1 MMSRLVVAAA
11 VGGLM
16 SLGLSGVAAADEPV
30 TGQPHATMGV
40 AVVNGHGGTDKTLPV
55 GLLSMTIGTQNVPV
69 YCIQNGVTI
78 NTHHYKESTW
88 DSANVPD
95 LNHIHWALVHGWP
108 NVPADKLLEA
118 AGATRPDGISDAALG
133 VLLYAGTQAAVWHFS
148 NPDNFTLGAHAALAG
163 VPSPDQY
170 AVIVKVHDYLTGP
183 KNTGKAE
190 PVALAIDPATAT
202 GQVGTKVG
210 PYTVRSGAGPV
221 NLTATGGKLVDQDG
235 NPVTSLGDGGKFWV
249 TSDTAGEVTIDAKGS
264 AQVPVGRVFV
274 GADINPDFS
283 QKLILAGFAG
293 EPVEAHAKTTF
304 TAKPALPV
312 TGPAAAGA
320 ALAGLLLVGAGFALV
335 IAVRRR
341 RRVEFIA

>member
-1 MMSRLVVAAA
+1 
-11 VGGLM
+11 M
-16 SLGLSGVAAADEPV
+16 SLGISGVAAADDPV
-30 TGQPHATMGV
+30 TGVPHAVAGV
-40 AVVNGHGGTDKTLPV
+40 SVVNNLGGTDKTLTV
-55 GLLSMTIGTQNVPV
+55 GLLSLTIGEKNVPA
-69 YCIQNGVTI
+69 YCMQNGVTI
-78 NTHHYKESTW
+78 NDQLYKESTW

-118 AGATRPDGISDAALG
+118 AGATRDGISDDRLG

-148 NPDNFTLGAHAALAG
+148 NPDNFQLGAHAALKD
-163 VPSPDQY
+163 VPSSDEY
-170 AVIVKVHDYLTGP
+170 AVIVAVHNYLTGS
-183 KNTGKAE
+183 KNIGKPE
-190 PVALAIDPATAT
+190 PVALAIDPASAT

-210 PYTVRSGAGPV
+210 PYTVLSGAGAV

-249 TSDTAGEVTIDAKGS
+249 TSDTAGDVTIDAKGS
-264 AQVPVGRVFV
+264 AQVPIGRVFV
-274 GADINPDFS
+274 AANINPAFS

-293 EPVEAHAKTTF
+293 QPVEAHAKATF

-320 ALAGLLLVGAGFALV
+320 ALAGLLLIGAGFVLV
-335 IAVRRR
+335 MAVRRR